1 MKTINVLNIEESR
14 HNRLRIG
21 RTFSEL
27 SQYLDNLYPTA
38 LTPVQK
44 NEVIQATIKSESSF
58 TRIEELVLQFY
69 H

>member
-1 MKTINVLNIEESR
+1 MNSINVLNIEESR
-14 HNRLRIG
+14 QNRLRIG

-27 SQYLDNLYPTA
+27 CQYIDELYPTV
-38 LTPVQK
+38 LTPAQK
-44 NEVIQATIKSESSF
+44 NKVIQATINSESSF